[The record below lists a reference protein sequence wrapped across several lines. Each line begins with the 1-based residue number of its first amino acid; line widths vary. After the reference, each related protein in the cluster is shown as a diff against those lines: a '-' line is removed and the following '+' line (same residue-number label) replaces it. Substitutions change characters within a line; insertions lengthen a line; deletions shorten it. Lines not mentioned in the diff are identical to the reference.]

1 MQLNTKQLKPF
12 KFQAAL
18 ALLASCI
25 LLVAGCEKKNTQSAR
40 QAPTP
45 VVSVVTVQPQAVTLT
60 VELPGRTSAYRIA
73 EIRPQ
78 VNGLI
83 QKRLFTEGTVVN
95 AGDILYQ
102 IDPAPFEAAL
112 QNAKAALIR
121 SKASLPAVQS
131 RAGRYKELLAEKAVS
146 QQDYDDALS
155 ALQQAEADIKY
166 WQAIL
171 ETAQINLAYTKITAP
186 ISGRIGISNVTEGAI
201 ATAYQPVALA
211 TIQQLDPI
219 YVDVTQSTTQ
229 QMRKKQLFADGQL
242 NPDGKN
248 QKKVEVIM
256 ADNSE
261 YPDEGTL
268 QFSDITV
275 DPSTGSVLLRV
286 VVPNPDGSL
295 LPGMYVRARMVEG
308 INNQAILVPQQGVSR
323 DPKGNPLALVIESE
337 DTVGQRMLTIDRA
350 IGDKWLV
357 SSGLTAGDKVIVEG
371 LQNVRPGMSVNVTPF
386 ETETSDD
393 MIKSDAQN
401 PHPDKTADGGK

>member
-229 QMRKKQLFADGQL
+229 QMRIKQLFADGQL